1 MNFLTKKRVVQ
12 KVGVSIQT
20 IDRWEKEGRFPK
32 RVRLPIG
39 EPPRGKMNRP
49 GFYRVV
55 WVEEE
60 VEDFMH
66 LLALE
71 NRAS

>member
-1 MNFLTKKRVVQ
+1 MKFLSKKQVVE

-39 EPPRGKMNRP
+39 EPPRGKKSRP
-49 GFYRVV
+49 GYYRVV
-55 WVEEE
+55 WIEEE

-66 LLALE
+66 LVALE
-71 NRAS
+71 DRAS